1 MPHPPRPIRAFR
13 LPAQRAPSFGHAAA
27 AEAALDRELILQLG
41 ALPLLLPLLE
51 RLGLREV
58 VNRRCHPEGT
68 TPSELDA
75 GLVAGVLVLN
85 RLLAPQPLVHVETWL
100 AGTALPDLWGLEA
113 RRCNDDRLART
124 LDALHP
130 HLDALW
136 QDLIVAAVRAFGLD
150 LSRLAYDLTSVAFC
164 GAYGEA
170 DLVRFGYSRDH
181 RPDRKQVELATT
193 VTLGGGVPLDYRVL
207 AGNVAD
213 RTTPVDNLRRLQAL
227 LAALPPRPRPPAAA
241 PPLVVSDRAMLTLEA
256 LAAYDGSGL
265 HYLGPLDP
273 HLGHGAVRALLASV
287 PAADLAAPATALAY
301 RPRRAADDPAFVPYH
316 GVQRTLHLPHP
327 DPDRPPLHV
336 RALVVWSPG
345 KARVDAQV
353 RATHLERLEAALRDL
368 AGKLGRRPYTTVAA
382 VEKRVATL
390 LRRHPARAYV
400 DVSVTAGEAGPA
412 LHWGRQDDALAA
424 AAALDGRYV
433 LGTNDPTLTA
443 DEQLATSKR
452 RDVPEKRY
460 ALLKGPLAVRP
471 VYLHKQARILSLVFC
486 TMVALLVFALL
497 EWVAR
502 RAGEHDS
509 GTALLARFTELRVL
523 VLSFRDGSRTRRVT
537 GLDPFD
543 ADLLDRL
550 GWPPATRYNV
560 VHP

>member
-1 MPHPPRPIRAFR
+1 MPHPPRPIRAWR

-27 AEAALDRELILQLG
+27 TEAALDRELILHLG

-51 RLGLREV
+51 RLGLRDV
-58 VNRRCHPEGT
+58 VNRHCHPDGSR
-68 TPSELDA
+68 PGDLDV

-100 AGTALPDLWGLEA
+100 AGTALPDLWGFEPLQG
-113 RRCNDDRLART
+113 NDDRLGRT
-124 LDALHP
+124 LDALSP
-130 HLDALW
+130 HLEAIW
-136 QDLIVAAVRAFGLD
+136 RDLLVAAVGAFGLD
-150 LSRLAYDLTSVAFC
+150 LSWLAYDLTSVAFC
-164 GAYGEA
+164 GAYEAA

-193 VTLGGGVPLDYRVL
+193 VALDGGVPVDYRVL

-213 RTTPVDNLRRLQAL
+213 GTTPVANLGRLQAL
-227 LAALPPRPRPPAAA
+227 LAALPARSPGAR

-256 LAAYDGSGL
+256 LAAFEDSEL
-265 HYLGPLDP
+265 RYLGPLDP
-273 HLGHGAVRALLASV
+273 HLGGGAVRALLAGV
-287 PAADLAAPATALAY
+287 PAAALAAPATALGY
-301 RPRRAADDPAFVPYH
+301 RPQRAAADPAFVPYH
-316 GVQRTLHLPHP
+316 GVPRELQLPHP
-327 DPDRPPLHV
+327 EPGRPPLRV
-336 RALVVWSPG
+336 RALVVWSPS

-353 RATHLERLEAALRDL
+353 RAAHVARLEAALGDL
-368 AGKLGRRPYTTVAA
+368 AGKLGRRPYTTAPA
-382 VEKRVATL
+382 VERRVATL
-390 LRRHPARAYV
+390 LRRHPARAYLTV
-400 DVSVTAGEAGPA
+400 TVTAAAAAGPA
-412 LHWGRQDDALAA
+412 LAWSRREDALAA

-433 LGTNDPTLTA
+433 LGTNDPTLSAA
-443 DEQLATSKR
+443 DQLAVSKR

-471 VYLHKQARILSLVFC
+471 IFLHKQPRILSLVFC

-502 RAGEHDS
+502 RAGEPAS
-509 GTALLARFTELRVL
+509 GTALLARFAEVRLL
-523 VLSFRDGSRTRRVT
+523 ILYFLDGSRSRLVT
-537 GLDPFD
+537 GLDPPE
-543 ADLLDRL
+543 AELLRAL

>member
-13 LPAQRAPSFGHAAA
+13 LPAQRAPSFGQAAA

-58 VNRRCHPEGT
+58 VNRHCHPDGS
-68 TPSELDA
+68 TPSDLDV
-75 GLVAGVLVLN
+75 GLVTGVLVLN

-113 RRCNDDRLART
+113 PQCNDDRLART

-130 HLDALW
+130 HLDAIW
-136 QDLIVAAVRAFGLD
+136 RDLVVAAVRAFGLD

-164 GAYGEA
+164 GAYEDA

-193 VTLGGGVPLDYRVL
+193 VTLAGGVPLDYRVL

-227 LAALPPRPRPPAAA
+227 LAALPPRAPGAA
-241 PPLVVSDRAMLTLEA
+241 PPVVVSDRAMLTLEA
-256 LAAYDGSGL
+256 LAAYEGSGL
-265 HYLGPLDP
+265 TYLGPLDP
-273 HLGHGAVRALLASV
+273 HLGAGAVQALLTSV
-287 PAADLAAPATALAY
+287 AAADLAAPETALAY
-301 RPRRAADDPAFVPYH
+301 RPERAGGDPAFVAYH
-316 GVQRTLHLPHP
+316 GVQRELVLPHP
-327 DPDRPPLHV
+327 EPARPPLRV

-353 RATHLERLEAALRDL
+353 RTAHLARLEAALGDL
-368 AGKLGRRPYTTVAA
+368 AGKLGRRPYTTTAAGERRVAA
-382 VEKRVATL
+382 L

-400 DVSVTAGEAGPA
+400 TVTVATGETGPTLA
-412 LHWGRQDDALAA
+412 WQRQEAALAA
-424 AAALDGRYV
+424 AAALDGRYA
-433 LGTNDPTLTA
+433 LGTNDLRLTA
-443 DEQLATSKR
+443 DAQLATSKR

-471 VYLHKQARILSLVFC
+471 VFLHRQERIVSLVGC

-502 RAGEHDS
+502 RAGERDS
-509 GTALLARFTELRVL
+509 GPTLLARFAELRVL
-523 VLSFRDGSRTRRVT
+523 VLHFHDGSRSRRVT

-543 ADLLDRL
+543 AELLDRL

>member
-51 RLGLREV
+51 RLGLREI
-58 VNRRCHPEGT
+58 VNRHCHPDGS
-68 TPSELDA
+68 TPSDLDV
-75 GLVAGVLVLN
+75 GLVTGVLVLN
-85 RLLAPQPLVHVETWL
+85 RLLAPQPLVRVETWL

-113 RRCNDDRLART
+113 PQCNDDRLART
-124 LDALHP
+124 LDALAP
-130 HLDALW
+130 HRDAIW
-136 QDLIVAAVRAFGLD
+136 RDLVVAAVRAFDLD
-150 LSRLAYDLTSVAFC
+150 LSGLAYDLTSVAFC
-164 GAYGEA
+164 GAYEEA

-193 VTLGGGVPLDYRVL
+193 VTLAGGLPLDYRVL

-213 RTTPVDNLRRLQAL
+213 RTTPVENLRRLQAL
-227 LAALPPRPRPPAAA
+227 LAALPPRAPATPAT
-241 PPLVVSDRAMLTLEA
+241 PSLVVSDRAMLTLEA
-256 LAAYDGSGL
+256 LAAYEGSGL

-273 HLGHGAVRALLASV
+273 HLGGGAVRALLASV
-287 PAADLAAPATALAY
+287 PEAALLGPDTALAY
-301 RPRRAADDPAFVPYH
+301 QPHRASGEPAGGPYH
-316 GVQRTLHLPHP
+316 GVPRELQLPHP
-327 DPDRPPLHV
+327 DPDRPPLRV

-345 KARVDAQV
+345 KARVDAQL
-353 RATHLERLEAALRDL
+353 RATHLARLDTALGDL
-368 AGKLGRRPYTTVAA
+368 AGKLGRRPYTTAAA

-390 LRRHPARAYV
+390 LRRHPARPYV
-400 DVSVTAGEAGPA
+400 TVTVTTGEAGPTLAWQRQEEA
-412 LHWGRQDDALAA
+412 LVA
-424 AAALDGRYV
+424 AAALDGRYA
-433 LGTNDPTLTA
+433 LGTNDPTMSPDA
-443 DEQLATSKR
+443 QLATSKR

-471 VYLHKQARILSLVFC
+471 VFLHQQARILSLVFC

-502 RAGEHDS
+502 RVGERAS

-523 VLSFRDGSRTRRVT
+523 VLHFRDGSRTRRVT

-543 ADLLDRL
+543 AELLDRL

>member
-1 MPHPPRPIRAFR
+1 MPHPPHPIRAFR
-13 LPAQRAPSFGHAAA
+13 LPERRAPSFGQAAA
-27 AEAALDRELILQLG
+27 AEAVLDRELILHLG

-58 VNRRCHPEGT
+58 VNRRCHPEGS
-68 TPSELDA
+68 TPADLDA

-85 RLLAPQPLVHVETWL
+85 RLLAPQPLVHVGTWL

-113 RRCNDDRLART
+113 AQCNDDRLART
-124 LDALHP
+124 LDALSP
-130 HLDALW
+130 HLAAIW
-136 QDLIVAAVRAFGLD
+136 QDLLVAAVRAFDLD
-150 LSRLAYDLTSVAFC
+150 LSRLAYDITSVAFC
-164 GAYGEA
+164 GAYDEA
-170 DLVRFGYSRDH
+170 EVVRFGYSRDH
-181 RPDRKQVELATT
+181 RPDRKQLELATT
-193 VTLGGGVPLDYRVL
+193 VTLDGGVPVDYRVL

-213 RTTPVDNLRRLQAL
+213 RTTPVENLRRLQTL
-227 LAALPPRPRPPAAA
+227 LAALPPRAPAAA

-256 LAAYDGSGL
+256 LAAYEGSGL
-265 HYLGPLDP
+265 RYLGPLDP
-273 HLGHGAVRALLASV
+273 HLGHGAVQALLASV
-287 PAADLAAPATALAY
+287 AAADLAAPDTALEY
-301 RPRRAADDPAFVPYH
+301 RPQRAAGEPAFAPYH
-316 GVQRTLHLPHP
+316 GVHRELQLPHP
-327 DPDRPPLHV
+327 EPGRPPLRV

-353 RATHLERLEAALRDL
+353 RAAHLDRLEAALGDL
-368 AGKLGRRPYTTVAA
+368 AGKLGRRPYTAVAT

-400 DVSVTAGEAGPA
+400 AVTVAAGETGPT
-412 LHWGRQDDALAA
+412 LQWRRQEAALAA

-433 LGTNDPTLTA
+433 LGTNDLTLTP

-452 RDVPEKRY
+452 RDVVEKRY

-471 VYLHKQARILSLVFC
+471 VFLHKQERILSLTLC
-486 TMVALLVFALL
+486 TLVALLVFALL

-502 RAGEHDS
+502 RVGEPAT
-509 GTALLARFTELRVL
+509 GTALLARFAELRLL
-523 VLSFRDGSRTRRVT
+523 VLSFNDGSRSRRVT

-543 ADLLDRL
+543 AELLQAL